1 MAIEVDIDLLL
12 KLSMDLLDKYPSN
25 GDVYSLLLLAL
36 VTVIEYSRSITKLGS
51 SGKIETAI
59 QYIPELLNMLKAEK
73 HMNHEVCVKMEQKLA
88 LIKDDIPDIM
98 RSYIYMAW
106 GYRKTEEPSESKDRK
121 HKTAKK

>member
-73 HMNHEVCVKMEQKLA
+73 HMNHEVCV
-88 LIKDDIPDIM
+88 
-98 RSYIYMAW
+98 RW
-106 GYRKTEEPSESKDRK
+106 NRN
-121 HKTAKK
+121 